1 MRGRSG
7 LRYNLAMEEERLAGG
22 RTVGAVR
29 IGDAVH
35 RPAQPWTPAV
45 HAVLRHLEA
54 VGFDG
59 APRVLGTDGQGRE
72 VLTHLV
78 GETTGEAL
86 PWPAWV
92 FSDTA
97 LVRVGKWA
105 RRLHDAT
112 ESFVPPPGVRWLAGQ
127 TWRPGLIV
135 GHHDAAPWNAV
146 WRDGDLV
153 GFFDWDTAGPSSR
166 EFDLAFMVLTW
177 VPLHARQLVERTGF
191 TAFEDRSRRLHLL
204 LDAYGYDGDRSA
216 FADVVPARARTNADV
231 IDRLAGGGDPVYAAL
246 LPVAADLR
254 QAALEVEALPASF
267 WTRGSP

>member
-1 MRGRSG
+1 
-7 LRYNLAMEEERLAGG
+7 MEEERLAGG
-22 RTVGAVR
+22 RSAGAVR

-59 APRVLGTDGQGRE
+59 APRVLGTDGRGRE
-72 VLTHLV
+72 VLTHLA
-78 GETTGEAL
+78 GDTTGEAF

-97 LVRVGKWA
+97 LVSVGKWA

-112 ESFVPPPGVRWLAGQ
+112 ESFVPPSGVRWLAGE

-146 WRDGDLV
+146 WRDADLV

-166 EFDLAFMVLTW
+166 EF
-177 VPLHARQLVERTGF
+177 
-191 TAFEDRSRRLHLL
+191 
-204 LDAYGYDGDRSA
+204 
-216 FADVVPARARTNADV
+216 ADVVPARARSNADV
-231 IDRLAGGGDPVYAAL
+231 IDRLAGGGDPVYAGL
-246 LPVAADLR
+246 LPVAAYLR

-267 WTRGSP
+267 WTR